1 MIRIHDCKDVPVI
14 CMKDGTRMGFL
25 TAPLYD
31 SEKNVKGFLIE
42 GNSGISLRLVKK
54 YILLDDIL
62 KLNKDVC
69 VVYSKASAKKFSNK
83 SGLSSANPM
92 ENAIGKNVVTSFGEN
107 VGVVHDFVFDI
118 TTGSLEGLELS
129 KGFMNDMI
137 DGRKIVYMRDGV
149 EFGEE
154 FVIALGDEYT
164 VD

>member
-1 MIRIHDCKDVPVI
+1 MIRIHDCKDVPVM
-14 CMKDGTRMGFL
+14 CMKDGMRLGFL
-25 TAPLYD
+25 TTPLYD
-31 SEKNVKGFLIE
+31 GEKNIKGFLIE
-42 GNSGISLRLVKK
+42 GNSGISLKIVKK
-54 YILLDDIL
+54 YISLDDIL

-69 VVYSKASAKKFSNK
+69 VVYSKDSAKKFSSK
-83 SGLSSANPM
+83 SGLSSTNPM

-107 VGVVHDFVFDI
+107 VGVVYDFVFDI

-154 FVIALGDEYT
+154 FVIALGEEYT